1 MKGILKDLNKFWFGF
16 GDPTTLAVFRI
27 LAASVIL
34 ANLLLL
40 RPQWTDFYT
49 DRGFVDHDLAKR
61 FMSPLVPLAGGGA
74 VPRLNLL
81 GGYPSEAWSWTV
93 LNLATLAALLTVLGL
108 GTRIAA
114 ITLAVLLTT
123 IHHRG
128 GFVLYGGDTVMRNS
142 AIYLALAPC
151 GLALSLDRLAYR
163 KKHGLTAEE
172 DRPVISMWP
181 QRLIQYNLALI
192 YFTTTWAKWYGTLW
206 KNGTATWYPARLNE
220 FKRLPV
226 PSFFNEF
233 PMVTITTYGTL
244 FVEFALGVLVWFRAY
259 RKWVL
264 LAGLLMHGYIE
275 WSMNVPLFAFAICSM
290 YVTFYEGD
298 ETRSFLDRVKKRL
311 RKETV
316 TPADSDSASD
326 KLSPNPA

>member
-34 ANLLLL
+34 ANLLVL
-40 RPQWTDFYT
+40 RSQWTDFYT

-61 FMSPLVPLAGGGA
+61 FMSPLVELQGGA
-74 VPRLNLL
+74 TIPRLNLL
-81 GGYPSEAWSWTV
+81 GGYPSEMWSWTV
-93 LNLATLAALLTVLGL
+93 LNVATLAAILTIVGWS
-108 GTRIAA
+108 TRAAA
-114 ITLAVLLTT
+114 ITLAILLTS

-151 GLALSLDRLAYR
+151 GLALSIDRILYR
-163 KKHGLTAEE
+163 KKNGLTPET

-181 QRLIQYNLALI
+181 QRLLQYNLALI
-192 YFTTTWAKWYGTLW
+192 YFTTTWAKWYGNLW

-226 PSFFNEF
+226 PSFLNDF

-244 FVEFALGVLVWFRAY
+244 FVEFALGVLVWFKAY

-264 LAGLLMHGYIE
+264 LAGLMMHGYIE

-290 YVTFYEGD
+290 YVTFYEGE
-298 ETRSFLDRVKKRL
+298 ETRAFFERLKKRFG
-311 RKETV
+311 KETP
-316 TPADSDSASD
+316 TPADPDSVSD

>member
-1 MKGILKDLNKFWFGF
+1 MKGVLRDLNKFWFGF
-16 GDPTTLAVFRI
+16 GDPTTLGLFRI
-27 LAASVIL
+27 LAAAVIL
-34 ANLLLL
+34 VNLLVL
-40 RPQWTDFYT
+40 RSQWVDFYT
-49 DRGFVDHDLAKR
+49 DRGFVDHELSQR
-61 FMSPLVPLAGGGA
+61 FMSPLVPLKGGGA

-81 GGYPSEAWSWTV
+81 GGTPSEAWSWTV
-93 LNLATLAALLTVLGL
+93 LNVATLAAFLTVIGWW
-108 GTRIAA
+108 TRAA
-114 ITLAVLLTT
+114 TITLAVLLTT

-151 GLALSLDRLAYR
+151 GLALSLDRLSFR
-163 KKHGLTAEE
+163 KKHGLTAES

-181 QRLIQYNLALI
+181 QRLLQYNLALI

-226 PSFFNEF
+226 PSFLNDF

-244 FVEFALGVLVWFRAY
+244 FVEFALGVLVWFKAY

-264 LAGLLMHGYIE
+264 LAGLLMHSYIE

-298 ETRSFLDRVKKRL
+298 ETRAFLDRVTKRF
-311 RKETV
+311 RKEKV
-316 TPADSDSASD
+316 SPADSDSVSD